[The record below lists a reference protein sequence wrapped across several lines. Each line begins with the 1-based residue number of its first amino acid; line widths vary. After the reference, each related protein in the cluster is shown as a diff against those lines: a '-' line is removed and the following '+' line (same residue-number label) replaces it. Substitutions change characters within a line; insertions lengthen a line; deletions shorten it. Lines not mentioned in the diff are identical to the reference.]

1 MNCNQCGAR
10 LALDAKFCD
19 ECGAPSAGG
28 AASKAGDAG
37 AGSVQP
43 PPRKPAPPSQG
54 AASAKPAPANAPS
67 APSAPASSG
76 ARELDELDGLRTVAT
91 PGAGGQVG
99 GKALEPGT
107 LFDRRYEIESVM
119 GRGGMG
125 IVYRAKDTVTGDPV
139 CLKLVHPE
147 LVASESLAQR
157 FLREGKL
164 TRSLRHRN
172 IVSVFDV
179 NHSDG
184 ALYLSMECI
193 EGQSLRGWLTQN
205 LRERRTVPLG
215 VALHI
220 ATEIGAGLAAAH
232 AEQVVHRDLK
242 PENVMLI
249 GDPFD
254 LANPCR
260 VKVLDFGIA
269 RALASTEHL
278 TVAGG
283 SLGTPAYMAPEQE
296 TSADAVG
303 PEADVYS
310 LGAVFY
316 ETLLNVAPRGRF
328 ELPSTVRP
336 DLPKALDSLI
346 ERSLSS
352 HPSRRPPTAEAF
364 VQELAKLQPGGGSW
378 SGGKVFG
385 GGEAAGG
392 EWAQKL
398 GDLGKQVLERNRP
411 SRWPKTTTQ
420 WMLPAWVPGFAWTGW
435 FSLWLRTKESKCLR
449 FAALHAIPFVCLLW
463 LGVALDQA
471 TAANTMMGF
480 DMWGNPVFGDGS
492 MGYDSSPE
500 DTAGALTLIVFVG
513 WIVGITHARRAR
525 PMIERL
531 ISGES

>member
-1 MNCNQCGAR
+1 MNCSQCGAK
-10 LALDAKFCD
+10 LARDAKFC
-19 ECGAPSAGG
+19 EACGAPAGG
-28 AASKAGDAG
+28 AA
-37 AGSVQP
+37 
-43 PPRKPAPPSQG
+43 PRPAPTPSPADAPRG
-54 AASAKPAPANAPS
+54 TSTKSPAAPV
-67 APSAPASSG
+67 
-76 ARELDELDGLRTVAT
+76 DDDLDGLRTKLT
-91 PGAGGQVG
+91 PGHGQVPG
-99 GKALEPGT
+99 GKALEAGT
-107 LFDRRYEIESVM
+107 LFDRRYEIESVI

-147 LVASESLAQR
+147 VVSSEAHVQR

-179 NHSDG
+179 NNSDG

-193 EGQSLRGWLTQN
+193 EGQSLRTWLTQN

-242 PENVMLI
+242 PENVMLV

-269 RALASTEHL
+269 RALASREHL

-316 ETLLNVAPRGRF
+316 EILLNVAPRGRF
-328 ELPSTVRP
+328 ELPSVVRP
-336 DLPKALDSLI
+336 DLPKSLDALI

-352 HPSRRPPTAEAF
+352 HPSRRPATASVF
-364 VQELAKLQPGGGSW
+364 LQELAKVQSKGGGGGGGQVPGGDW
-378 SGGKVFG
+378 M
-385 GGEAAGG
+385 
-392 EWAQKL
+392 QKL
-398 GDLGKQVLERNRP
+398 GDLGKQTLERN
-411 SRWPKTTTQ
+411 SAKRWPRTMTQ
-420 WMLPAWVPGFAWTGW
+420 WLLPSWIPCFAWSGWLTLWRRTKQGKHLGFA
-435 FSLWLRTKESKCLR
+435 L
-449 FAALHAIPFVCLLW
+449 LHSIPFLCS
-463 LGVALDQA
+463 LGLTALSDQA
-471 TAANTMMGF
+471 SSYSGMPVY
-480 DMWGNPVFGDGS
+480 DDWGNF
-492 MGYDSSPE
+492 MGYSGGTEGHISTME
-500 DTAGALTLIVFVG
+500 SAQFLMTVIFLFWIGGIV
-513 WIVGITHARRAR
+513 HARKAR
-525 PMIERL
+525 PMVEAL
-531 ISGES
+531 IAENAE